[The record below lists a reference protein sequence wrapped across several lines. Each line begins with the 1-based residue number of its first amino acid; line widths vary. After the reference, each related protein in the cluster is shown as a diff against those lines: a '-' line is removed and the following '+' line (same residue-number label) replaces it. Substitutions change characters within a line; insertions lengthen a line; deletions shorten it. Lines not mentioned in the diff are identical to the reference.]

1 MAEKHN
7 ILDHE
12 HELLLEELNEI
23 SQQNGRIGDI
33 YSQVLHLFREHLGE
47 ENETIVPLLGYLKRR
62 LEKIDGKDIPILRTA
77 SERFADN
84 FKRMMLEEHR
94 QISKKLYLAIGELK
108 LNPDEKVLHLAHEL
122 IHHVEIEEQIL
133 YPAAFAAGD
142 LLRFER

>member
-23 SQQNGRIGDI
+23 SQQNGRTGDI
-33 YSQVLHLFREHLGE
+33 CSEVLTLFREHLRE
-47 ENETIVPLLGYLKRR
+47 ENETIVPLLGYLKNS

-77 SERFADN
+77 SERFAYN
-84 FKRMMLEEHR
+84 FKRMLEEHR
-94 QISKKLYLAIGELK
+94 EISLKLNLAIGELK
-108 LNPDEKVLHLAHEL
+108 LKPDEKALHLAHEL